1 MKKSL
6 LIFALF
12 FLFFPGFS
20 QTFTALNS
28 GTGNQLNGTR
38 FLSGNKGIVVGD
50 GGKILM
56 TTNGLN
62 WSHKIS
68 GVPTDLKDVEY
79 INPTTIIVVG
89 DGGTILKSTNGGM
102 GWTPINSG
110 TPEMFYSLC
119 VNGTDV
125 YACGQNGVILKS
137 TDEGDSWT
145 DVSPGTGGHVFEM
158 FFTSPT
164 TGYAVGTQA
173 YIHKTTNGGAS
184 WTTTYDYDSGI
195 SEDFQLRSIYFTD
208 ANNGYIVGKN
218 SFANQAILVRT
229 TNGGAT
235 WIPQVVLGTH
245 YVDIKFSSSDIG
257 YIISQ
262 NETWNTS
269 AIFRTIDGGAN
280 WTLQSSIPKAQTD
293 IAFPSANVGYT
304 CGLNGTIFKSI
315 NINLGIEDFESDQ
328 ALSVYP
334 NPSTGKITISFDS
347 SVPAKDLITELYSAS
362 GERLI
367 LQSNT
372 GSLDIS
378 NIPSGVYLLK
388 VQNET
393 SFWTKKV
400 IKE

>member
-1 MKKSL
+1 M
-6 LIFALF
+6 
-12 FLFFPGFS
+12 
-20 QTFTALNS
+20 TA
-28 GTGNQLNGTR
+28 
-38 FLSGNKGIVVGD
+38 
-50 GGKILM
+50 
-56 TTNGLN
+56 NGLN

-68 GVPTDLKDVEY
+68 GVITDLKDVEY

-110 TPEMFYSLC
+110 TSEMFYSLC

-137 TDEGDSWT
+137 IDEGDSWT
-145 DVSPGTGGHVFEM
+145 DVSPGTGGHVFKM

-218 SFANQAILVRT
+218 SFATQAILVRT

-245 YVDIKFSSSDIG
+245 YVDIEFLNSDTGFIL
-257 YIISQ
+257 SQ
-262 NETWNTS
+262 NPGSNMSVIFKTINGGTTWNFQT
-269 AIFRTIDGGAN
+269 
-280 WTLQSSIPKAQTD
+280 TLPKAQTD
-293 IAFPSANVGYT
+293 IAFPSFNVGYT
-304 CGLNGTIFKSI
+304 CGLNGTIFKST
-315 NINLGIEDFESDQ
+315 NINLSIEDLENGTE
-328 ALSVYP
+328 LSVYP
-334 NPSTGKITISFDS
+334 NPSAGKITISFDS
-347 SVPAKDLITELYSAS
+347 SMPTDNLMIELYSAS

-388 VQNET
+388 IQSET
-393 SFWTKKV
+393 SSWTKKV